1 MVYILIMYVY
11 SRFKAG
17 GGNLSTKQGYFVI
30 VQIYEYV
37 ANHHIHWYR
46 GYGLTTIIIM

>member
-1 MVYILIMYVY
+1 MQYVWVLKLHLINEIMYVY

-30 VQIYEYV
+30 VQIY
-37 ANHHIHWYR
+37 
-46 GYGLTTIIIM
+46 